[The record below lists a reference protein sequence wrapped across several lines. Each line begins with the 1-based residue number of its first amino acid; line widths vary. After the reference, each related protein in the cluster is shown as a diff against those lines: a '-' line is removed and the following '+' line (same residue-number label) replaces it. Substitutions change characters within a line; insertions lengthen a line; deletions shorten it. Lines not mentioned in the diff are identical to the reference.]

1 MSSTSR
7 RALLEAEAEK
17 YNSPGV
23 YTGIKQD
30 VYFAIPAL
38 NQSTLKQFAKNPR
51 AWKDGIPRKF
61 GAHLNWG
68 NLFETLLL
76 EPARFED
83 DYTVLTEDIKAEISK
98 ADTKPVEFSKRL
110 GAYQAWK
117 KDRIKN
123 ELEWDGDEFLTQGVK
138 DEIVAQAE
146 KLALK
151 AFSKSGPA
159 WEAFKAEQ
167 DAKWKTIINESEA
180 AEAKL
185 AVERCLRERNISDLL
200 TDGGQAQVAIVWDDP
215 DTGIRC
221 KGLIDYV
228 PNGLGS
234 LCDVKTTRQ
243 FANVSSESAKWAFHR
258 DAKNF
263 GYYWQAGFYLDGW
276 AHAREQSGME
286 EDLRDGWLFVVSGNS
301 EPYPAAGLRAKD
313 DHVNDGR
320 EGYKSALALWKYC
333 HDYDEWPGI
342 APHGDWPIIG

>member
-1 MSSTSR
+1 MSSVSR
-7 RALLEAEAEK
+7 KALLESEAGK
-17 YNSPGV
+17 YNKPGV
-23 YTGIKQD
+23 YYNVKQE
-30 VYFAIPAL
+30 VYFAIPAM

-76 EPARFED
+76 EPKRFTE
-83 DYTVLTEDIKAEISK
+83 DYTVLTEKLKEEISK

-117 KDRIKN
+117 KERIKSD
-123 ELEWDGDEFLTQGVK
+123 LEWDGEEFLTQEVK
-138 DEIVAQAE
+138 NEIVSQTE

-151 AFSKSGPA
+151 AFSRSGPA
-159 WEAFKAEQ
+159 WEAFKLEQ

-180 AEAKL
+180 AEAQL
-185 AVERCLRERNISDLL
+185 AVDRCLRERNISRLL
-200 TDGGQAQVAIVWDDP
+200 NDGGQAQVALLWDDP
-215 DTGIRC
+215 ETGIRC

-243 FANVSSESAKWAFHR
+243 FANVSAESAKWAFHR

-276 AHAREQSGME
+276 AYARAQSGME
-286 EDLRDGWLFVVSGNS
+286 EDRRDDWLFVVSGN
-301 EPYPAAGLRAKD
+301 EAPYPAAGLRAKPESID
-313 DHVNDGR
+313 DGR
-320 EGYKSALALWKYC
+320 KAYREALSLWKYC

>member
-1 MSSTSR
+1 VSSISKA
-7 RALLEAEAEK
+7 ALLETEAQQ
-17 YNSPGV
+17 YNKPGV
-23 YTGIKQD
+23 YAGIKQD
-30 VYFAIPAL
+30 VYFAIPAV

-61 GAHLNWG
+61 GGHLNWG

-76 EPARFED
+76 EPERFAE
-83 DYTVLTEDIKAEISK
+83 DYTVLTEELKEEISK
-98 ADTKPVEFSKRL
+98 ADRKRIEFSKRL

-117 KDRIKN
+117 KERIKN
-123 ELEWDGDEFLTQGVK
+123 ELEWDGEEFLTQEVK
-138 DEIVAQAE
+138 NEIVRQAE

-151 AFSKSGPA
+151 AFSRSGPA
-159 WEAFKAEQ
+159 WEAFKSEQ
-167 DAKWKTIINESEA
+167 DAKWKTIVSESDA
-180 AEAKL
+180 AEAQL
-185 AVERCLRERNISDLL
+185 AVDRCLREKNISDLL

-243 FANVSSESAKWAFHR
+243 FANASSESAKWAFHR
-258 DAKNF
+258 DAKSF

-276 AHAREQSGME
+276 THARAQSGMQ
-286 EDLRDGWLFVVSGNS
+286 EDRRDDWLFVVSDNAA
-301 EPYPAAGLRAKD
+301 PYPAAGLRAKAD
-313 DHVNDGR
+313 SINDGR
-320 EGYKSALALWKYC
+320 KAYREALALWQHC

-342 APHGDWPIIG
+342 APHGDWPVIG